1 MPARHCG
8 GKSCGL
14 YRRETAERSIERATG
29 KHMIN
34 ILGGCLPI
42 AQNCED
48 HFARLIYIVY
58 L

>member
-42 AQNCED
+42 AQNCEE
-48 HFARLIYIVY
+48 HFAWLIYIAY